1 MMIGGQRVI
10 WASALAGT
18 LGATMLAGGCGSE
31 DARRTKTRAQFIA
44 SASRVCSF
52 EQDKLAGIRRRAAK
66 LALALS
72 APQVIRQQARQS
84 QLATTR
90 LQELPKPR
98 ADAPAIDRWLTART
112 VAATVA
118 LDLAEA
124 PARGEATAVRDVV
137 AELARVRAQARGLA
151 LGLGIRACGE
161 ID

>member
-18 LGATMLAGGCGSE
+18 LGATLLAGGCGSE
-31 DARRTKTRAQFIA
+31 GARRAKTRAQFVA
-44 SASRVCSF
+44 SASRVCRF
-52 EQDKLAGIRRRAAK
+52 EQDKLAGIRRRAV
-66 LALALS
+66 ALALS

>member
-1 MMIGGQRVI
+1 MTIGGQRVI

-31 DARRTKTRAQFIA
+31 GARRSKTTAQFMA
-44 SASRVCSF
+44 SASRVCRF
-52 EQDKLAGIRRRAAK
+52 EQDKLASIRRRAAE

-72 APQVIRQQARQS
+72 APHVIRQQARQS

-90 LQELPKPR
+90 LEELPKPP

-124 PARGEATAVRDVV
+124 PARGEAAAVRDVV
-137 AELARVRAQARGLA
+137 AELARVRARARRLA

>member
-18 LGATMLAGGCGSE
+18 LGATLLAGGCGSE
-31 DARRTKTRAQFIA
+31 GARRAKTRAQFVA
-44 SASRVCSF
+44 SASRVCRF
-52 EQDKLAGIRRRAAK
+52 EQDKLAGIRRRAAE